1 MHIPGTMV
9 KKTYENGMEL
19 RKDVVLHRWFFF
31 SPITLKLGL
40 VEGNTKISILYDSA
54 DEAIKAEINNKIR
67 WEEL

>member
-31 SPITLKLGL
+31 SPITLKLGF

-67 WEEL
+67 WEES